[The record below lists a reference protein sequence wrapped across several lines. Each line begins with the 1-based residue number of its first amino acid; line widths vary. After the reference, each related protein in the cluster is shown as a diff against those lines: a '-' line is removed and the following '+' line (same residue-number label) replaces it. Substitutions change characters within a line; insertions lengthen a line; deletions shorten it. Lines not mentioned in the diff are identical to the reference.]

1 MSIMTTNTEK
11 PKTRRWQAL
20 ALAALVLA
28 GGSIAVPQA
37 ADAATNSH
45 QKCVNESY
53 AVCKQRI
60 TVKKTGAYARTL
72 YVHKGSYFN
81 FRHEF
86 RVVDLSRGK
95 VICSGTLM
103 NGEWKRCS
111 VPNRSA
117 VLSIEVHKAWYQ
129 PLDIYATL
137 Y

>member
-1 MSIMTTNTEK
+1 MSIIATNTEK

-20 ALAALVLA
+20 ALAGLVLA
-28 GGSIAVPQA
+28 GGSIAIPQA

-60 TVKKTGAYARTL
+60 TVKKTGASARTL
-72 YVHKGSYFN
+72 YVHKSSYLN
-81 FRHEF
+81 SSHKF

-95 VICSGTLM
+95 VICSGTLV
-103 NGEWKRCS
+103 NWDRKRCS

-117 VLSIEVHKAWYQ
+117 VLSIEVYKTWYQ
-129 PLDIYATL
+129 SLDIYATL